1 MKKPASNQLS
11 LATTPILGQPPRER
25 MLLTATREIEEG
37 MTVNLGIGLPTRLV
51 NYLDP
56 GLSVCLH
63 SENGI
68 TGVGPGLDFD
78 QADRNL
84 IDAGGAYVSTLPGA
98 AFFDSAV
105 SFAIVRAGRLDLTVL
120 GAFEVAMNGDLA
132 NWMVPGVFAAGVG
145 GGMELAQKA
154 RRVVILMT
162 HRNRQGKSK
171 IVREC
176 SLPITAA
183 ACVHRIYTDMAVI
196 DVAEQGLILR
206 MIAEGITVDEVIEAT
221 AAPLQIPD
229 KSLPIF

>member
-1 MKKPASNQLS
+1 VD
-11 LATTPILGQPPRER
+11 TRER
-25 MLLTATREIEEG
+25 MIRTAAGEISAG

-56 GLSVCLH
+56 EMSICLH

-68 TGVGPGLDFD
+68 TGVGPGLGYDE
-78 QADRNL
+78 ADRNL
-84 IDAGGAYVSTLPGA
+84 IDAGGAYISTLPGA

-105 SFAIVRAGRLDLTVL
+105 SFAMVRGGRIDLTVL

-132 NWMVPGVFAAGVG
+132 NWMVPGIFAAGVG

-162 HRNRQGKSK
+162 HCDRQGKSK

-196 DVAEQGLILR
+196 DVVEQGLILR
-206 MIAEGITVDEVIEAT
+206 EIAEGISVDDVIEAT
-221 AAPLQIPD
+221 AAPLQIP
-229 KSLPIF
+229 KKTLPRF

>member
-1 MKKPASNQLS
+1 MIRSA
-11 LATTPILGQPPRER
+11 AG
-25 MLLTATREIEEG
+25 EISAG

-56 GLSVCLH
+56 EMSICLH

-68 TGVGPGLDFD
+68 TGVGPGLGYDE
-78 QADRNL
+78 ADRNL
-84 IDAGGAYVSTLPGA
+84 IDAGGAYISTLPGA

-105 SFAIVRAGRLDLTVL
+105 SFAMVRAGRIDLTVL
-120 GAFEVAMNGDLA
+120 GGFEVAMNGDLA

-154 RRVVILMT
+154 RRVVIVMT
-162 HRNRQGKSK
+162 HCDRQGKSK

-196 DVAEQGLILR
+196 DVVEQSLILR
-206 MIAEGITVDEVIEAT
+206 EIAEGISVDDVIEAT
-221 AAPLQIPD
+221 AAPLQIP
-229 KSLPIF
+229 KKTLPRF

>member
-1 MKKPASNQLS
+1 MD
-11 LATTPILGQPPRER
+11 TRER
-25 MLLTATREIEEG
+25 MIRSAAGEISAG

-56 GLSVCLH
+56 QMSICLH

-68 TGVGPGLDFD
+68 TGVSPGLGFD
-78 QADRNL
+78 EADRNL
-84 IDAGGAYVSTLPGA
+84 IDAGGAYISALPGA

-105 SFAIVRAGRLDLTVL
+105 SFAMVRGGRIDLTVL

-154 RRVVILMT
+154 RRVVIVMT
-162 HRNRQGKSK
+162 HCDRQGKSK

-196 DVAEQGLILR
+196 DVVEQGLILR
-206 MIAEGITVDEVIEAT
+206 EIAEGITVDDVIEAT
-221 AAPLQIPD
+221 AAPLQIP
-229 KSLPIF
+229 KKTLPRF

>member
-1 MKKPASNQLS
+1 MIRSA
-11 LATTPILGQPPRER
+11 AG
-25 MLLTATREIEEG
+25 EISAG

-56 GLSVCLH
+56 QTSICLH

-68 TGVGPGLDFD
+68 TGVGPGLGFD
-78 QADRNL
+78 EADRNL
-84 IDAGGAYVSTLPGA
+84 IDAGGAYISALPGA

-105 SFAIVRAGRLDLTVL
+105 SFAMVRGGRIDLTVL

-154 RRVVILMT
+154 RRVVIVMT
-162 HRNRQGKSK
+162 HCDRQGKSK

-196 DVAEQGLILR
+196 DVVEQGLILR
-206 MIAEGITVDEVIEAT
+206 EIAEGISVDNVIEAT
-221 AAPLQIPD
+221 AAPLQIPEET
-229 KSLPIF
+229 LPRF

>member
-1 MKKPASNQLS
+1 MIRTAAS
-11 LATTPILGQPPRER
+11 
-25 MLLTATREIEEG
+25 EIKMG

-56 GLSVCLH
+56 ELSVCLH

-68 TGVGPGLDFD
+68 TGVGPSLDLD
-78 QADRNL
+78 QADPNL

-105 SFAIVRAGRLDLTVL
+105 SFAIVRGGRLDLTVL

-154 RRVVILMT
+154 RRVVIMMT
-162 HRNRQGKSK
+162 HCDRQGYSK
-171 IVREC
+171 IVRAC

-196 DVAEQGLILR
+196 DVLDNGLVLR
-206 MIAEGITVDEVIEAT
+206 EIAKGISVNEVIEAT
-221 AAPLQIPD
+221 AAPLQIPN
-229 KSLPIF
+229 KPIPSF